1 MTLDADLY
9 SIQEVRTYLAQA
21 KEAQAKLA
29 SYTQEQI
36 DAIVA
41 AMSKAGVEAAER
53 LAAMAVEE
61 TGFGNIPDKRM
72 KNLFASQ
79 DVYAWIKDQKTVG
92 IVGKDEENKVWE
104 VAQPFGVVAGIVPS
118 TNPTSTVIF
127 KSMIALKARN
137 AIVFSPHPSAAKCTL
152 EAAQLMAKAAVQAG
166 APEGLIHC
174 VSKPTLPATNE
185 LIKHKLTSCVSK
197 EMLV

>member
-1 MTLDADLY
+1 
-9 SIQEVRTYLAQA
+9 EVRTYLAQA

-36 DAIVA
+36 DAIIA

-92 IVGKDEENKVWE
+92 IIGKDEENK
-104 VAQPFGVVAGIVPS
+104 
-118 TNPTSTVIF
+118 
-127 KSMIALKARN
+127 
-137 AIVFSPHPSAAKCTL
+137 
-152 EAAQLMAKAAVQAG
+152 
-166 APEGLIHC
+166 
-174 VSKPTLPATNE
+174 
-185 LIKHKLTSCVSK
+185 
-197 EMLV
+197 